1 MRFVRRPSS
10 VACRPLS
17 TSRLKPFLRLSRLKP
32 FLQIVAC
39 CLILLGCQSA
49 SPPLT
54 PSPTPPEATLRAG
67 ASSAAGPLLDL
78 VIPAYMTQAP
88 HVTLRRE
95 SGDSALLLEA
105 VASGRDHF
113 ALVALPPPAGIWA
126 MPVAVTGVAVVVHP
140 SNPLRA
146 LTLAQLRSLFKGEI
160 TSWGQLG
167 GFAQNAVALS
177 REDGS
182 GIRRAFESQVMGE
195 QRVTL
200 TAAIMPSDAAVMEA
214 VAATPGAIGYISSAS
229 IDQRVNVVA
238 IEGVLP
244 SPRSLADGSYPISSP
259 IYFVSRGEPVG
270 EARAFLQ
277 FLLSREGQTLIGQ
290 KYGRVK

>member
-1 MRFVRRPSS
+1 MRFALRRSS
-10 VACRPLS
+10 LV
-17 TSRLKPFLRLSRLKP
+17 
-32 FLQIVAC
+32 
-39 CLILLGCQSA
+39 ILLLLFGCQSA

-54 PSPTPPEATLRAG
+54 PSPTPQEATLRAG
-67 ASSAAGPLLDL
+67 ASSAAAPLLDL
-78 VIPAYMTQAP
+78 VIPAYMAKAP

-95 SGDSALLLEA
+95 SGNSALLLEA
-105 VASGRDHF
+105 IASGRDHF
-113 ALVALPPPAGIWA
+113 ALVALQPPEGIWA
-126 MPVAVTGVAVVVHP
+126 MPVAVTGAAIIVHP
-140 SNPLRA
+140 GNPLRA

-160 TSWGQLG
+160 TSWAQLG
-167 GFAQNAVALS
+167 AFNQDVVVLS

-200 TAAIMPSDAAVMEA
+200 TAAIMPSDAAMIEA
-214 VAATPGAIGYISSAS
+214 VATTPGAIGYVSSAS
-229 IDQRVNVVA
+229 IDQGVNVVA
-238 IEGVLP
+238 IEGVMP
-244 SPRSLADGSYPISSP
+244 SPRSLADGSYPITTP
-259 IYFVSRGEPVG
+259 ISFVSQGEPEG

>member
-1 MRFVRRPSS
+1 MRFIPRRSS
-10 VACRPLS
+10 LV
-17 TSRLKPFLRLSRLKP
+17 
-32 FLQIVAC
+32 
-39 CLILLGCQSA
+39 ILLLLFGCQST

-54 PSPTPPEATLRAG
+54 PSPTPQEATLRIG
-67 ASSAAGPLLDL
+67 ASSAALPLLDL
-78 VIPAYMTQAP
+78 VTPAYMAKAP
-88 HVTLRRE
+88 HITLRRE

-113 ALVALPPPAGIWA
+113 AIVALPPSEGMWA
-126 MPVAVTGVAVVVHP
+126 MPVAVTGVAIVVHP

-160 TSWGQLG
+160 TSWAQLSA
-167 GFAQNAVALS
+167 FNRDVIVLS

-182 GIRRAFESQVMGE
+182 GLRRAFESQVMGE

-200 TAAIMPSDAAVMEA
+200 TAAIMPSDAAVIEA
-214 VAATPGAIGYISSAS
+214 VATTPGAIGYISSAS
-229 IDQRVNVVA
+229 VEPVVHMVA

-244 SPRSLADGSYPISSP
+244 SPRSLADGSYPITTP
-259 IYFVSRGEPVG
+259 LYFVSLGEPAG

>member
-1 MRFVRRPSS
+1 MRFV
-10 VACRPLS
+10 
-17 TSRLKPFLRLSRLKP
+17 LRLSSL
-32 FLQIVAC
+32 V
-39 CLILLGCQSA
+39 ILLLFGCQSTS
-49 SPPLT
+49 SPPPT
-54 PSPTPPEATLRAG
+54 PSPTPQEATLRAG
-67 ASSAAGPLLDL
+67 ASGAAGPLLDL

-113 ALVALPPPAGIWA
+113 ALVALPPEGMWA

-160 TSWGQLG
+160 TSWAQLG
-167 GFAQNAVALS
+167 SFAQNVVVLS

-200 TAAIMPSDAAVMEA
+200 TAAIMPQDTAVIEA

-244 SPRSLADGSYPISSP
+244 SSRSLADGSYPISTP

>member
-1 MRFVRRPSS
+1 MRFVLRH
-10 VACRPLS
+10 LS
-17 TSRLKPFLRLSRLKP
+17 L
-32 FLQIVAC
+32 V
-39 CLILLGCQSA
+39 ILLLFGCQSA

-54 PSPTPPEATLRAG
+54 PSPTPQQATLRAG
-67 ASSAAGPLLDL
+67 ASGAATPLLDL
-78 VIPAYMTQAP
+78 IIPAYMTKAP
-88 HVTLRRE
+88 HITLRRE

-113 ALVALPPPAGIWA
+113 ALVALPPPEGMWA
-126 MPVAVTGVAVVVHP
+126 MPVAVTGVAIVVHP
-140 SNPLRA
+140 TNPLRA

-160 TSWGQLG
+160 TSWAQLG
-167 GFAQNAVALS
+167 GFAQNVVVLS

-182 GIRRAFESQVMGE
+182 GIRRAFENQVMGE

-200 TAAIMPSDAAVMEA
+200 TAAIMPSDAAVIEA
-214 VAATPGAIGYISSAS
+214 VTAAPGAIGYVSSAS
-229 IDQRVNVVA
+229 VDQGVNVVA
-238 IEGVLP
+238 IEGILP
-244 SPRSLADGSYPISSP
+244 SPHSLADGSYPITTP
-259 IYFVSRGEPVG
+259 IYFVSRGEPAG